1 MKMTTWGMATALSHF
16 GILTSLF
23 LLLCGQLFYL
33 IWTWQDH
40 KGRPWL
46 VCAGWSL
53 LLFVFFS
60 ILFDTTRL
68 DGMPLAVLWVVTIL
82 SVAVMVGLF
91 HRTHQKETHR
101 ITQSSIKEA
110 MDELPVAGCYFSES
124 GRVKLCNKQMYRLY
138 HDMTGKDLQSLT
150 ELHEVLKD
158 CPGGIYRARDGAVW
172 QYYEEAIAVDG
183 KVYTEAA
190 FTEITEICRINT
202 ELARDNEALQA
213 VNQKLRKMYARA
225 EDSIREREYLAFKLK
240 IHDEIGQSLAVLRK
254 TLQDR
259 QTAEKAAE
267 PDERMVREQIRKL
280 SVAAGTLLFHPDAD
294 SIDEYDVLLSECADL
309 GVELK
314 LDGMLPME
322 PLIYDLTVMAMR
334 ECVTNCVRHAH
345 GTQVHVRIKG
355 LPGGYLVQ
363 ITNDGEKPKGEIAEG
378 SGLSALRRSIEHAGG
393 EMQISH
399 HPAFSMNLTFM
410 REEMNL

>member
-1 MKMTTWGMATALSHF
+1 MTIWGMTSELSHF

-33 IWTWQDH
+33 IWTWEDR
-40 KGRPWL
+40 KGRLWL

-53 LLFVFFS
+53 LLFVLFS

-82 SVAVMVGLF
+82 SAAVMVGLF
-91 HRTHQKETHR
+91 SRTHQKETHR
-101 ITQSSIKEA
+101 ITRSSIKEA
-110 MDELPVAGCYFSES
+110 MDELPVAGCYFSEN

-138 HDMTGKDLQSLT
+138 HNMMGKDLQSLS

-158 CPGGIYRARDGAVW
+158 CPGGIYRAQDGTVW

-183 KVYTEAA
+183 KAYTEAA
-190 FTEITEICRINT
+190 FTEITEICRINA
-202 ELARDNEALQA
+202 ELAKDNEALQA
-213 VNQKLRKMYARA
+213 VNRKLRKMYARA

-259 QTAEKAAE
+259 QTAEKTE
-267 PDERMVREQIRKL
+267 DQDERMVRKQIRKL
-280 SVAAGTLLFHPDAD
+280 SVAAGTLLFHPDAG

-345 GTQVHVRIKG
+345 GTQVEVRIKG

-363 ITNDGEKPKGEIAEG
+363 ITNDGEKPKGEIIEG
-378 SGLSALRRSIEHAGG
+378 SGLSALRRSIEHASG

-399 HPAFSMNLTFM
+399 YPAFSMNLTFM